1 MEGDSVFLSYVRFTF
16 KKWTGFQQAI
26 TEGMGGEFAKEKEA
40 WLATEVENYFKRYDS
55 VHPDEIEDYVGEM
68 IENEF
73 NTYFEDGSL
82 QLVSKK
88 LCEAYQL
95 SLTNTEAEIFQEM
108 KNSPIFNLSNDN
120 SVKESLQSSTQEQS
134 EEVASKKMENLTIA
148 ENDEDDG
155 WTTVT
160 KKGKN
165 R

>member
-1 MEGDSVFLSYVRFTF
+1 MESDSVFLSYVRFTL
-16 KKWTGFQQAI
+16 KKWIGFQQAV
-26 TEGMGGEFAKEKEA
+26 TEGMGGS
-40 WLATEVENYFKRYDS
+40 LLKRRKLGLQLKLKITS
-55 VHPDEIEDYVGEM
+55 NVMIVFIQMKLKITLGEM

-82 QLVSKK
+82 RLVSKK

-108 KNSPIFNLSNDN
+108 KKSPIFNLSNDN
-120 SVKESLQSSTQEQS
+120 SVKESFQSSIQEKN

-148 ENDEDDG
+148 ENKEDDG

-160 KKGKN
+160 KKGKS